1 MKKEFFIERYKK
13 LGWEFS
19 EFDIKKAIRVNT
31 LKITRDKLQKRLE
44 ALGIETS
51 KIDFAADGL
60 LIEKA
65 KFSPGSSVEYLLGYY
80 YMQGAAS
87 QIPAQLL
94 GPKETDMVLDCCA
107 APGGKATHLSQLMK
121 NKGIV
126 IALDKKS
133 QRLIALKN
141 NLERMGSSNVVVYNI
156 DALNVSS
163 LNMKFD
169 RILLDAPCSGNFTQ
183 GPGWFEKRD
192 MDGIRGNAE
201 NQKKLF
207 EACFNVLKPGGSI
220 VYSTCSLEP
229 EENEENA
236 KWFEKTFNVKLIMQ
250 KRYWPSKK
258 NQGFFIAKFERKK

>member
-1 MKKEFFIERYKK
+1 MEKKFFIERYRK

-19 EFDIKKAIRVNT
+19 DVSPKKAIRANT
-31 LKITRDKLQKRLE
+31 LRTTRDRLKKRLE

-51 KIDFAADGL
+51 KIDFARDGL

-65 KFSPGSSVEYLLGYY
+65 KFSPGSSAEYLFGLY

-87 QIPAQLL
+87 QIPASLL
-94 GPKETDMVLDCCA
+94 EPKETDFVLDCCA
-107 APGGKATHLSQLMK
+107 APGGKTTQLSQLMK
-121 NKGIV
+121 NKGVI

-141 NLERMGSSNVVVYNI
+141 NLERMGTANTIVYNM
-156 DALNVSS
+156 DALNVGS

-169 RILLDAPCSGNFTQ
+169 KILLDAPCSGNFTQ
-183 GPGWFEKRD
+183 EHGWFEKRD
-192 MDGIRGNAE
+192 LDGIKGNAE
-201 NQKKLF
+201 NQKKLLK
-207 EACFNVLKPGGSI
+207 ACFNVLKPGGTI

-236 KWFEKTFNVKLIMQ
+236 KWFEKNFDVKLIMQ
-250 KRYWPSKK
+250 KRYWPSEK
-258 NQGFFIAKFERKK
+258 NQGFYVAKFERSK